1 MNLDTA
7 IEHMLDQLSD
17 AMYEAHQTAPAI
29 YESGGG
35 QIQAR
40 EYEMFCSRCNVM
52 QDDHRKVTD
61 CPVGQLENKLRDIQS
76 QETK

>member
-1 MNLDTA
+1 MNLATT

-52 QDDHRKVTD
+52 QDNHPNDTD